1 MWKLSDNEEVLDD
14 GFNIDSESYLDLGN
28 EVNRIHL

>member
-14 GFNIDSESYLDLGN
+14 GCNIDSESYLDLGN
-28 EVNRIHL
+28 EVNKIHL